1 MITRTLTMLNEQGDT
16 TIAWTPDQDKEMLEI
31 IKKKMEEG
39 VSFFIV
45 EPQAEGLLAPQLT
58 ELKKA
63 NDAKKHRALT
73 IKDEDLA
80 KFVSSGAGVAVS
92 LPESPAKG
100 KHVRRSENAEE
111 IASSSSVAVKPLR
124 GG

>member
-1 MITRTLTMLNEQGDT
+1 MRTLTMLNENGDT
-16 TIAWTPDQDKEMLEI
+16 TIAWTPDRDEEMVEI

-63 NDAKKHRALT
+63 DDAMKHRALT

-80 KFVSSGAGVAVS
+80 KFVSSGSGAVIPS
-92 LPESPAKG
+92 SAAPTKG
-100 KHVRRSENAEE
+100 KQVRRSEDAGK